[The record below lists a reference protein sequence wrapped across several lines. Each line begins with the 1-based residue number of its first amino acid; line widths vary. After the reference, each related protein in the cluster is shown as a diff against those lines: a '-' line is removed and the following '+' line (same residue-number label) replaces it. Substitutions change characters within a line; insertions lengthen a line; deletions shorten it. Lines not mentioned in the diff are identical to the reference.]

1 MFPVTHDGPPALS
14 PPPFSE
20 GRLRARPVR
29 PVGPSPARAR
39 RLLGLALAALL
50 ATAGVGPAAAQVSGI
65 PSGIDDLRLLVFPLR
80 YQPGNEA
87 LAMVGTLLSP
97 RGTVEFDARSN
108 RIVVRD
114 NLAVL
119 SRVAPALANFDHP
132 LEDLRLEVKIIQA
145 GPRQV
150 GEHDT
155 GLSPGLMRELSKL
168 LVHYQFESYQLMA
181 FVDLLAKEGA
191 EVQHQIGNQF
201 RISFKVG
208 TVLQDRRLRLANFR
222 VARATAAPAE
232 RPLLATNLT
241 PWLDKTMILGLAK
254 EEGSRSALL
263 VAVTCRKA
271 KLSAET
277 R

>member
-1 MFPVTHDGPPALS
+1 MAGGRRSGPVPCSGVP
-14 PPPFSE
+14 
-20 GRLRARPVR
+20 
-29 PVGPSPARAR
+29 RAR
-39 RLLGLALAALL
+39 RLLGLALAAVL
-50 ATAGVGPAAAQVSGI
+50 TTVGTGPGGAQVS
-65 PSGIDDLRLLVFPLR
+65 PVPNSVDDLRVLVFPLR

-97 RGTVEFDARSN
+97 RGTVEFDAQGN

-114 NLAVL
+114 ILAVL
-119 SRVAPALANFDHP
+119 SRVAPALENFDHP
-132 LEDLRLEVKIIQA
+132 LEDLRLEVKVIQA

-168 LVHYQFESYQLMA
+168 LAGYQFESYQLMA

-191 EVQHQIGNQF
+191 EVRHQIGNQF
-201 RISFKVG
+201 HISFRVG

-222 VARATAAPAE
+222 VARATAAPGA

-241 PWLDKTMILGLAK
+241 PWLDQTMILGLAK

-271 KLSAET
+271 KLPAET